1 MHVKCI
7 TIRTTATFKKH
18 IHFRGEK
25 KQLLQLLRTTNV
37 HLHVRKWLLDQVK
50 VYLKAT
56 VWETNHVAIKC
67 L

>member
-25 KQLLQLLRTTNV
+25 NYYYNYYGQQTSICMLGSG
-37 HLHVRKWLLDQVK
+37 
-50 VYLKAT
+50 Y
-56 VWETNHVAIKC
+56 
-67 L
+67 